1 MSNLPFMLRNCLNIL
16 LLILIPVMVLPQTA
30 QPVRFEAPTRS
41 GTDPFNH
48 VACGDQGVCL
58 FYPTIEESGK
68 DSVSWS
74 FYLLD
79 RNFQKIWQQRIPLRE
94 DVSFLKSIYRNN
106 CLYLLFHDTKR
117 NDKGNISVF
126 FFIPS
131 KQILTEHHSDI
142 PYKADIVDFEVL
154 NDLIFIG
161 YNEKKSKPGL
171 IAFSLIDGQK
181 RNFEISAEDD
191 ALLLDVAVD
200 SIYKGVYATYK
211 VQKTATRN
219 NLYINKYDLSSALR
233 STTTFEG
240 EVEKRIINSAEYIPL
255 SDTQGLVAGCYGYS
269 NRGRRTYDYYNDYYN
284 YYYYNSLYNRP
295 YTYDANKDN
304 TPVSDGYF
312 SSLVGGS
319 SPPALKYYNFVDFN
333 NALKITSD
341 MDILRLRRR
350 NEKKEKTGLTGED
363 NTVDDDNNS
372 LNYRILMHSIIA
384 SDGKFLLLG
393 ETYYP
398 EYHTMTQMVYD
409 YYGRAF
415 PSTYSVFD
423 GFRYCNAFLA
433 AFDSSGVKVWD
444 NGMEMR
450 DILTTYLNHKMNYIF
465 DGDEMT
471 LFYNANGKLAV
482 KTIKGPETVEHTEY
496 VTIAPK
502 RQTDE
507 VTSEYLG
514 TMEHWYGKY
523 FLASGYETIRNN
535 FLTENKRNVFY
546 LNKMAFE

>member
-1 MSNLPFMLRNCLNIL
+1 MIKRTIFLSL
-16 LLILIPVMVLPQTA
+16 LLLVSFFTQAQTQ
-30 QPVRFEAPTRS
+30 QPIRFEVPTRS
-41 GTDPFNH
+41 GTSPFNY
-48 VACGDQGVCL
+48 VACGEDGVCL
-58 FYPTIEESGK
+58 FYPTIEETGK
-68 DSVSWS
+68 DSISWS

-79 RNFQKIWQQRIPLRE
+79 RNLQQVWQKKIPLRE

-106 CLYLLFHDTKR
+106 CIYLIFHDTKR
-117 NDKGNISVF
+117 NEIGNISVLF
-126 FFIPS
+126 IIPS
-131 KQILTEHHSDI
+131 KQIITEHRSDI
-142 PYKADIVDFEVL
+142 PYKADIIDFEVL
-154 NDLIFIG
+154 NDLVFIG
-161 YNEKKSKPGL
+161 YNENKGKPGL

-181 RNFEISAEDD
+181 RNYEISTEDD

-200 SIYKGVYATYK
+200 SIYKDVYATYK
-211 VQKTATRN
+211 VQKTSTRN
-219 NLYINKYDLSSALR
+219 TLYVNKYDLSSALR
-233 STTTFEG
+233 STTSFEG
-240 EVEKRIINSAEYIPL
+240 EIEKRIINSAEYVPM
-255 SDTQGLVAGCYGYS
+255 SGSRGLVTGCYGYS

-312 SSLVGGS
+312 TAAVGDS
-319 SPPALKYYNFVDFN
+319 IQPTLRYYSFVDFV

-341 MDILRLRRR
+341 MDVLRLRKRS
-350 NEKKEKTGLTGED
+350 EKREKNGLTGED
-363 NTVDDDNNS
+363 NTVDDNGNS
-372 LNYRILMHSIIA
+372 LNYRLLMHPVIA
-384 SDGKFLLLG
+384 ADGKFLLLG

-423 GFRYCNAFLA
+423 GFRYSNAFLA
-433 AFDSSGVKVWD
+433 AFDSTGVKVWD

-450 DILTTYLNHKMNYIF
+450 DILTTFLNQKMNYVF
-465 DGDEMT
+465 NGREMT

-482 KTIKGPETVEHTEY
+482 KTIKDSETLDNTEY
-496 VTIAPK
+496 ISIAPK
-502 RQTDE
+502 RQTDQ

-514 TMEHWYGKY
+514 TMEHWYDNY
-523 FLASGYETIRNN
+523 FLASGYQTIRNN
-535 FLTENKRNVFY
+535 YLNENKRNVFY

>member
-1 MSNLPFMLRNCLNIL
+1 MFKSIIYFFLVFFAPF
-16 LLILIPVMVLPQTA
+16 TA
-30 QPVRFEAPTRS
+30 WSQSTQPIRFEAPTRS

-48 VACGDQGVCL
+48 VACGEQGICL
-58 FYPTIEESGK
+58 FYPTIEETGK

-74 FYLLD
+74 FYMFD
-79 RNFQKIWQQRIPLRE
+79 RNLQQIWQQRIPLRE

-106 CLYLLFHDTKR
+106 CIYLLFHDTKK
-117 NDKGNISVF
+117 NEQGNISVLF
-126 FFIPS
+126 IIPS
-131 KQILTEHHSDI
+131 KQVITEHRSDI
-142 PYKADIVDFEVL
+142 PYKADVIDFEIL
-154 NDLIFIG
+154 NDLVFIG
-161 YNEKKSKPGL
+161 FNENKGKPGL

-181 RNFEISAEDD
+181 RNYEISTEDD

-200 SIYKGVYATYK
+200 SIHKGVYATYK

-219 NLYINKYDLSSALR
+219 KLYVNKYDLSSALR
-233 STTTFEG
+233 NTISFEG
-240 EVEKRIINSAEYIPL
+240 EVEKRIINSAEYVPL
-255 SDTQGLVAGCYGYS
+255 SDTRGLVAGCYGYS

-284 YYYYNSLYNRP
+284 YYYYSSIYNRP

-312 SSLVGGS
+312 TAEVGGEKA
-319 SPPALKYYNFVDFN
+319 PALRYFNFIEFS

-341 MDILRLRRR
+341 MDVLRLRKRSER
-350 NEKKEKTGLTGED
+350 KEKTSLTGED
-363 NTVDDDNNS
+363 NTVNESDNS
-372 LNYRILMHSIIA
+372 LNYRLLMHPVIA

-423 GFRYCNAFLA
+423 GFRYSNAFLA
-433 AFDSSGVKVWD
+433 AFDSTGAKVWD

-450 DILTTYLNHKMNYIF
+450 DILTTFLNHKMNYVF
-465 DGDEMT
+465 EGNEMT

-482 KTIKGPETVEHTEY
+482 KTISGPETLDNTEY
-496 VTIAPK
+496 VSIAPK
-502 RQTDE
+502 RQTDQ
-507 VTSEYLG
+507 VAYEYLG
-514 TMEHWYGKY
+514 TMEHWYDRY

-535 FLTENKRNVFY
+535 YLTENKRNVFY